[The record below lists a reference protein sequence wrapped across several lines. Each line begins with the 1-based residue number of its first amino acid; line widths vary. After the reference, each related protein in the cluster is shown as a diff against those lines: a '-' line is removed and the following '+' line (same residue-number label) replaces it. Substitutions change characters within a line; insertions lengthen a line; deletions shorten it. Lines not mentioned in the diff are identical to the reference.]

1 MNIAAKTN
9 PGTIPAKK
17 SFVMLSLM
25 VTPYTIS
32 VSDGGIIKPRVAAPA
47 SVPMIIGS
55 GYFRFRSS
63 GMDIFPTV
71 VSVAADEPDTAAN
84 TVQPTIFVWTSP
96 PGNLAIQGDR
106 PVNIS

>member
-1 MNIAAKTN
+1 MATYPMNIAAKTN

-32 VSDGGIIKPRVAAPA
+32 VSDGGIIQPRVAAPA
-47 SVPMIIGS
+47 SVPIIIGS

-84 TVQPTIFVWTSP
+84 TVQPTIFV
-96 PGNLAIQGDR
+96 
-106 PVNIS
+106 